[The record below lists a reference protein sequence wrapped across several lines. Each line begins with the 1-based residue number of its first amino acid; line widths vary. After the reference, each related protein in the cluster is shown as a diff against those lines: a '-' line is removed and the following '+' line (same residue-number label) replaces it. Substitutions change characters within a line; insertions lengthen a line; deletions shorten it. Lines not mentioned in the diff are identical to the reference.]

1 MHRPIYTGHEL
12 TYVSGHVC
20 CCCFFFFFFH
30 LKDSQC
36 LLQSSWIGKSIFFPA
51 ANELGGPSVW
61 PGLSSAGL
69 LPGQGLA
76 CSTEI
81 LLGTETGSQGVIHG
95 IVWDPLGSK
104 KCAKGFGENW
114 IGSQSQSG
122 RRAVSAGAASLEV
135 DTRGRYWVSLSL
147 QKSRAVMGLL
157 GTTSTRK
164 WLKGH
169 LRWCWWSWL
178 QAEPCWCPCPQDLP
192 EQLTVHSIHL
202 PGHVSWKWTLPTFMA
217 SGKLG
222 TCSENM
228 RFDDH
233 MQFSLIYIHCPNLST
248 LLSEVSHLSIHIFL
262 YLHSC
267 PSLTF
272 FTSNS
277 NPPFNGAFKVSEP
290 AITWPPLYL
299 IPSWSY
305 MEKERN

>member
-81 LLGTETGSQGVIHG
+81 LLGTKTGSQGVIHG

-192 EQLTVHSIHL
+192 EQLTVHHEL
-202 PGHVSWKWTLPTFMA
+202 PKNEQWGVPGRSSALGKEGIGGSRASWVLLRCRDQNCSRVTL
-217 SGKLG
+217 G
-222 TCSENM
+222 
-228 RFDDH
+228 
-233 MQFSLIYIHCPNLST
+233 I
-248 LLSEVSHLSIHIFL
+248 LLSHQK
-262 YLHSC
+262 
-267 PSLTF
+267 TM
-272 FTSNS
+272 
-277 NPPFNGAFKVSEP
+277 PFAAAWIDLEKVS
-290 AITWPPLYL
+290 
-299 IPSWSY
+299 
-305 MEKERN
+305 